1 MEANKILLQ
10 KKYARIIEGLAKE
23 ANISEEQAMGLFY
36 SSKAYKLI
44 SQGIGD
50 FHCYGD
56 AYLVDEL
63 LLEYNFK
70 QDIGYY

>member
-1 MEANKILLQ
+1 MEASKVLLQ

-36 SSKAYKLI
+36 SSKAYELI
-44 SQGIGD
+44 SQGVSD

-56 AYLVDEL
+56 SYLIDEL
-63 LLEYNFK
+63 MLEYHLK
-70 QDIGYY
+70 KDIGYY